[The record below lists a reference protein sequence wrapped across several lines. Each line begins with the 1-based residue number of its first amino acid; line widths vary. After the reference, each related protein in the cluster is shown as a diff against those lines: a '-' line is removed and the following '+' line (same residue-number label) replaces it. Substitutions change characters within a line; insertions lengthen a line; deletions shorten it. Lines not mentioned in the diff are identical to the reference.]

1 MGMKNP
7 RAVVC
12 HWQIAF
18 VTSKDLV
25 APLTRITK
33 GDLSVEIDFDN
44 FDSAVCG
51 ARTDF
56 EFKRLAAA
64 AVWHA
69 GCFFHGRTENSMLKI
84 SVVDSRTQCRLVL
97 EGRLVAPW
105 VEELRT
111 AWKRAK
117 AELNGRELVIDMGS
131 VIVASQEAEN
141 ALLQMM
147 NEGARFR
154 FSGVLT
160 RHLLQQLRQRSRKNP
175 AQADIGDK
183 KCKE

>member
-1 MGMKNP
+1 LVLLQEHGRTEWRCKG
-7 RAVVC
+7 
-12 HWQIAF
+12 
-18 VTSKDLV
+18 SKPAAAEQERHHGSGGGTEYDHPDEAKSDDEGHDPIV
-25 APLTRITK
+25 RPACP
-33 GDLSVEIDFDN
+33 VEIDFDN

-69 GCFFHGRTENSMLKI
+69 GCLFHGGTENSMLKI
-84 SVVDSRTQCRLVL
+84 SVVDSRTQCWLVL
-97 EGRLVAPW
+97 EGRLIAPW

-131 VIVASQEAEN
+131 VIVIS
-141 ALLQMM
+141 
-147 NEGARFR
+147 
-154 FSGVLT
+154 
-160 RHLLQQLRQRSRKNP
+160 
-175 AQADIGDK
+175 
-183 KCKE
+183 

>member
-1 MGMKNP
+1 MGP
-7 RAVVC
+7 AVVPKYDHPDEAKSDDEGHDPIVRPVC
-12 HWQIAF
+12 
-18 VTSKDLV
+18 
-25 APLTRITK
+25 P
-33 GDLSVEIDFDN
+33 VETDVDN

-69 GCFFHGRTENSMLKI
+69 GCLFHGRTENSMLKI

-97 EGRLVAPW
+97 EGRLIAPW

-131 VIVASQEAEN
+131 VIVIS
-141 ALLQMM
+141 
-147 NEGARFR
+147 
-154 FSGVLT
+154 
-160 RHLLQQLRQRSRKNP
+160 
-175 AQADIGDK
+175 
-183 KCKE
+183 